1 MAIAS
6 MALFEKAAE
15 FLPLNERGR
24 IPPRTRGLYTLLKE
38 HPDKRYEV
46 VYVGMV
52 CGPSAGIRGR
62 LRSHHRKKFDQ
73 WTHFSVFKVWDNIS
87 EQAVRELEGIVR
99 HVFRKDPRVNP
110 LAVQRGFKPLK
121 KLARDKGWLR
131 PAGPGQRKKKRSP

>member
-1 MAIAS
+1 MPIAP

-62 LRSHHRKKFDQ
+62 LRSHQHLRAGRPGVGGHRP
-73 WTHFSVFKVWDNIS
+73 
-87 EQAVRELEGIVR
+87 
-99 HVFRKDPRVNP
+99 PRVPEGPTRP

-131 PAGPGQRKKKRSP
+131 PAGPGRRRKKKSP

>member
-15 FLPLNERGR
+15 FLPIKERGR
-24 IPPRTRGLYTLLKE
+24 IPSKTRGIYILLKQ
-38 HPDKRYEV
+38 HRRKRYEV

-52 CGPSAGIRGR
+52 GGPSAGIRGR
-62 LRSHHRKKFDQ
+62 LRSHYRKKPAQ

-87 EQAVRELEGIVR
+87 QQAVRELEGIVR

-121 KLARDKGWLR
+121 KLARDKEWLR
-131 PAGPGQRKKKRSP
+131 QAGSGQRRKKKSP